1 MKRRQIEPELR
12 KAAGEY
18 PVVTVIGPRQ
28 SGKTTLARMVFP
40 DHTYV
45 NLEHPEHRRLATSDP
60 KTFLHTF
67 AAPAIF
73 DGIQNVPELLSWI
86 QVTVDEN
93 PKEKGLYILTGSHQM
108 KLRDEVSQSLAGR
121 TALLTLLPFSLDELT
136 TGYGPVPE
144 RETLLLNGFLPRIHE
159 EGIRPLRAWRDY
171 YQTYVERDVRKMRN
185 IENQSGFEQF
195 LKLLAGR
202 AGRELNLQSISGQIG
217 VSSPTLKQWL
227 SVLEASFLVFR
238 LPPFFNNFGKR
249 LTKSPKIYFLDT
261 GLLCYLLN
269 IETSSQLERDPL
281 FGNIFENMVVMEFF
295 KYRHNM
301 GAASNLHFFR
311 DHNQNEVDLIY
322 PHGSNAIPIEIKSS
336 RTWNERFAKGV
347 AYFQKISGQKEKGI
361 VVYDGELEFEND
373 QCVAT
378 NFRTIFSKLQALIA
392 TD

>member
-1 MKRRQIEPELR
+1 MKPRQIELELR

-28 SGKTTLARMVFP
+28 SGKTTLAKMVFP
-40 DHTYV
+40 DHKYV
-45 NLEHPEHRRLATSDP
+45 NLEHPENRRLATNDP

-73 DGIQNVPELLSWI
+73 DEVQNVPGLLSWI
-86 QVTVDEN
+86 QVLVDEH
-93 PKEKGLYILTGSHQM
+93 PKDKNQYILTGSHQM
-108 KLRDEVSQSLAGR
+108 KLREEVSQSLAGR
-121 TALLTLLPFSLDELT
+121 TALLTLLPFSLHELT
-136 TGYGPVPE
+136 AGYGPLPE
-144 RETLLLNGFLPRIHE
+144 RETLLINGFLPRIHE
-159 EGIRPLRAWRDY
+159 EGIRPRRAWRDY

-185 IENQSGFEQF
+185 IENQTGFEQF

-202 AGRELNLQSISGQIG
+202 AGQELNLQSIGGQIG

-249 LTKSPKIYFLDT
+249 ITKSPKIYFLDT
-261 GLLCYLLN
+261 GLLCYLLD
-269 IETSSQLERDPL
+269 IETSAQLERDPL

-295 KYRHNM
+295 KFRHNI
-301 GAASNLHFFR
+301 GAAPNLHFYR

-322 PHGSNAIPIEIKSS
+322 PHGTSAIPIEIKSS
-336 RTWNERFAKGV
+336 RTWNDRFAKGV
-347 AYFQKISGQKEKGI
+347 AYFQKISGQTQKGV
-361 VVYDGELEFEND
+361 VVYDGDLEFEND
-373 QCVAT
+373 QCVVT
-378 NFRTIFSKLQALIA
+378 NFKTMLQKLQSLIT